1 MLLVYILMW
10 PVISAVILYIIV
22 KAFMQDL
29 KRAKDS
35 NETIV

>member
-10 PVISAVILYIIV
+10 PVMSAVILFIIV
-22 KAFMQDL
+22 KAFMKDL

>member
-1 MLLVYILMW
+1 MLLIYILMW
-10 PVISAVILYIIV
+10 PVISAIILYIIV
-22 KAFMQDL
+22 RAFFKDL